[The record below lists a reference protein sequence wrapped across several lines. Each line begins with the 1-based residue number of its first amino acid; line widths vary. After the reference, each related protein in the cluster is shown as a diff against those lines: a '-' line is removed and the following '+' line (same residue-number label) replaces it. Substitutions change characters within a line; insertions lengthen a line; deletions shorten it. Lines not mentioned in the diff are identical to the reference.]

1 MANANGAMPP
11 ELQGLPALASF
22 VKPEQIPAMGHLT
35 DANKRAYIDGL
46 NKIYVNLRNH
56 PLNSQPYIQNYKRLN
71 DITVAIK
78 KQINLSQQQSN
89 SRPNS
94 QGQPNPQE
102 NGQVQQSATQ
112 NGNGQVNIPP
122 AILERVRAMPISV
135 PPNVTQQGQP
145 AVTNY
150 VRNLK
155 YRFAQNFAALEQFK
169 GQLQSLDNAVEQKQR
184 KGEALTAPEQA
195 QVTQRKQALQTSMAK
210 TREALVGLQN
220 HQNEL
225 KRQVQGQATTSIK
238 EEGREPN
245 SQVTMPSQQPTQS
258 VTPANHTGQAHT
270 VSSAL
275 DAVRNQQAAGSA
287 TSPTKNVQQQI
298 NRAPPVQAADASQ
311 SNRPQMPPTS
321 QANSSNIP
329 HSQPPSSRSQI
340 ATSTASTSGPTPL
353 PLTAAVDRSRI
364 LHTQSSY
371 ASNNLSNPG
380 AQPPSQQNQ
389 SSSAGASSHAHPQVQ
404 SRIDTNSAQGHRM
417 PIAREMKPEP
427 PQPVSMGPARPTLT
441 GGPSNVN
448 LGSMGAPALSK
459 HPGYVLGVEGERV
472 LSKKKLQELVRQV
485 TGGSG
490 LDGDGEELDPQVE
503 EVCLAFLTTM
513 PRFKSAVDCLAF
525 RFPR

>member
-11 ELQGLPALASF
+11 ELQGLPALSAF
-22 VKPEQIPAMGHLT
+22 VRPEQIPGMGHLT

-46 NKIYVNLRNH
+46 NKIYLNVRNNPPNT
-56 PLNSQPYIQNYKRLN
+56 PLYIQNYKRLN
-71 DITVAIK
+71 DITAAIK
-78 KQINLSQQQSN
+78 QQMIRSQQQST
-89 SRPNS
+89 SRPSS
-94 QGQPNPQE
+94 QGQSNLQE
-102 NGQVQQSATQ
+102 NGQGQHTAGQ
-112 NGNGQVNIPP
+112 NGNGQVNIPQ
-122 AILERVRAMPISV
+122 AVLDKVRAMPISV
-135 PPNVTQQGQP
+135 PPHVSQQGQP
-145 AVTNY
+145 AAASY

-155 YRFAQNFAALEQFK
+155 YRFAQNFAALEQYK

-184 KGEALTAPEQA
+184 KGETLTAAEQA
-195 QVTQRKQALQTSMAK
+195 NVNQRKQVLQTSVTK
-210 TREALVGLQN
+210 TREVLVGLQN

-225 KRQVQGQATTSIK
+225 KRQVQGQGTASIK

-275 DAVRNQQAAGSA
+275 DAVRNQQATGSA
-287 TSPTKNVQQQI
+287 TSPTKNVQQQ
-298 NRAPPVQAADASQ
+298 NSRPPPNQAADASQ
-311 SNRPQMPPTS
+311 LNRLQMPPST
-321 QANSSNIP
+321 QASSSNVA
-329 HSQPPSSRSQI
+329 HSQPPPAQPQI
-340 ATSTASTSGPTPL
+340 QTSTASTSGPAPL
-353 PLTAAVDRSRI
+353 PLNAAVDRSRE

-371 ASNNLSNPG
+371 ANNNASNPS
-380 AQPPSQQNQ
+380 APPSSQQNQ
-389 SSSAGASSHAHPQVQ
+389 ASGPGASSHAHPQVQ
-404 SRIDTNSAQGHRM
+404 SRNDTNSAQGHRM
-417 PIAREMKPEP
+417 PIAREMKFEP

-441 GGPSNVN
+441 GGPSNMN

-503 EVCLAFLTTM
+503 EVCLAFPPTLLHIRPAAQCM
-513 PRFKSAVDCLAF
+513 VFCFSM
-525 RFPR
+525 